1 MSSVLIFVV
10 VLVIAA
16 GAVAMMHNSLVR
28 KRQGVRE
35 AWSAIETE
43 LKRRYD
49 LVPNLVS
56 VVQGY
61 AAHEAETLQAVTA
74 ARNAAAANNG
84 SPMSQA
90 DTENV
95 LSGALRQLF
104 AVAEAYP
111 ELKANQSFGQLQ
123 SELAE
128 TEDRISSA
136 RRFYNANV
144 RELNTA
150 VESFPGNV
158 VARQFGFGPEE
169 YFELDEGS
177 REPVAVSFPA
187 RPSAG

>member
-1 MSSVLIFVV
+1 MFTII
-10 VLVIAA
+10 LVSGGMAA
-16 GAVAMMHNSLVR
+16 AVAWLYNSLVR

-49 LVPNLVS
+49 LIPNLVS

-61 AAHEAETLQAVTA
+61 AAHEAATLQAVTA

-84 SPMSQA
+84 SPASQA
-90 DTENV
+90 GTETA

-111 ELKANQSFGQLQ
+111 ELKANQNFGQLQ

-169 YFELDEGS
+169 YFELDEDS
-177 REPVAVSFPA
+177 RGTIAVSFASGPPA
-187 RPSAG
+187 GG